1 MMRAAGV
8 AALAVALGACPGDD
22 GPSDTEEEVALA
34 PVEAVEQVRVY
45 PHDPQAFTQ
54 GLVWHQGQLYESTG
68 RYGASTLRR
77 VELET
82 GRVLQKVDLGR
93 QYFAEGLALLGGSIY
108 QLTWREGVAFV
119 YDTAGLRQTGQR
131 AYTGEGWGL
140 ATDGT
145 SLIVSDGSHTLSFVD
160 PATFAM
166 QRTINVLDGG
176 QPVFDL
182 NELEYVRGEIWANVW
197 HKPDVVRIDPRT
209 GIVKGRINLSAIIP
223 PEVQGNMEAVP
234 NGIAYD
240 EATGRLFVTGKLWP
254 RLFEVRVPSLNLG
267 GQPAGG

>member
-1 MMRAAGV
+1 MTAVLDKKALMRDKRAQGIAAM
-8 AALAVALGACPGDD
+8 
-22 GPSDTEEEVALA
+22 
-34 PVEAVEQVRVY
+34 
-45 PHDPQAFTQ
+45 
-54 GLVWHQGQLYESTG
+54 GLVNREGDRFRVTTP
-68 RYGASTLRR
+68 TLRGR
-77 VELET
+77 RASYEVWRDET
-82 GRVLQKVDLGR
+82 GRVLQKVDVGR

-119 YDTAGLRQTGQR
+119 YDTAGLRPTGQR

-197 HKPDVVRIDPRT
+197 HKPDVVRIDPQT
-209 GIVKGRINLSAIIP
+209 GVVKGRINLSSIIP

-240 EATGRLFVTGKLWP
+240 EATGRLFVTGKMGP
-254 RLFEVRVPSLNLG
+254 KLFEVRVPSLHPG
-267 GQPAGG
+267 GAGAAG